1 MKGVRTAYNPNMSAT
16 TSIPKRW
23 LSFWTLQGIG
33 WSLYVALTLFSY
45 SPYLQSRFDRIS
57 EDVSLG
63 FAFLSSFVLYALC
76 RWLWSRAAS
85 IGTCV
90 LSSFLASYL
99 LASAGSVILGIARF
113 SQTHQQIT
121 LAAVCAG
128 SFCNAIVLVTWC
140 AFYFGLR
147 HYLAS
152 EERYRRLKESEL
164 TAREAQLQ
172 ALQYQL
178 QPHFLFN
185 TLNAI
190 SSLVVSDQKQ
200 AATQMISRLGDL
212 LRHTLE
218 TPQDAFTSFAEEL
231 ALADEYLALERAR
244 FGARLKVTM
253 DVDQGASAVLVPRW
267 LLQPLI
273 ENAIRHGV
281 SRLPG
286 GGEVAIRA
294 RMDEPW
300 MLITVENDLAGPRVG
315 VNTAGGGLGLAN
327 TRARLLRLYGDAGSL
342 RASSEEPGRYI
353 VSIRIPLN
361 PSVTRHGLLTEEA
374 LR

>member
-1 MKGVRTAYNPNMSAT
+1 V
-16 TSIPKRW
+16 
-23 LSFWTLQGIG
+23 
-33 WSLYVALTLFSY
+33 
-45 SPYLQSRFDRIS
+45 
-57 EDVSLG
+57 
-63 FAFLSSFVLYALC
+63 
-76 RWLWSRAAS
+76 
-85 IGTCV
+85 
-90 LSSFLASYL
+90 LAST
-99 LASAGSVILGIARF
+99 GSVLLGIAR
-113 SQTHQQIT
+113 SSETHERIT
-121 LAAVCAG
+121 LAAVSAG

-140 AFYFGLR
+140 AFYFGLK

-152 EERYRRLKESEL
+152 EERYRRLQESQL
-164 TAREAQLQ
+164 AAREAQLQ

-218 TPQDAFTSFAEEL
+218 TPQDAFTCFAEEL

-253 DVDQGASAVLVPRW
+253 DVDQRATAVLVPRW

-294 RMDEPW
+294 RMEEPW
-300 MLITVENDLAGPRVG
+300 MLITVENDLAVQKVG
-315 VNTAGGGLGLAN
+315 GNTAGGGLGLAN
-327 TRARLLRLYGDAGSL
+327 TRARLERLYGDSGSL
-342 RASSEEPGRYI
+342 TASSGELGRYI

-361 PSVTRHGLLTEEA
+361 PSVACHDLLSEEA
-374 LR
+374 LQ